1 MTGDFDAIAIGSGLG
16 GLTAAA
22 LYARAGHRVLVI
34 ERNAEIGG
42 AATTYQHGGLA
53 IEASLHET
61 AQPSTAGDPKARILH
76 ALGIEDELEFVPV
89 GPLYELR
96 GRSFDPP
103 FVLPTGFADA
113 QAALVER
120 FPRHEKGF
128 RRFFKRVDA
137 VRSAMA
143 VVAEQH
149 DGLWWFLHG
158 PTVPL
163 TLWPLLR
170 DMRRSLSEVFDDL
183 FGGDELPK
191 IALAANLGYYGDD
204 PNRLWWVYYALGQ
217 GGYLSGGGAY
227 IKGGSGRLSACLAAV
242 VREEGGELLTRRT
255 VTEILLDDDGRALG
269 VAHTGLDGGDRAVE
283 HAPVIFGNAAP
294 QVLADAVPS
303 EHRSAFEQQFA
314 GREPSTS
321 LFSVAIGLDRPAR
334 ELGIDHYSTVLL
346 PDWLERLGDYSEFG
360 GLPAGA
366 PGARMPGLIVVSY
379 DAIDSG
385 LNQVGTHSISIAG
398 IDRLTNWDGL
408 GADDYAAKREAWTTA
423 IITQLDRFF
432 PGFESAVVQREMATA
447 ATMARYLNTPG
458 GAVYGF
464 AQTPPHGVP
473 TAGTP
478 RGVHT
483 TVPGLYLAS
492 TYGGFGG
499 FSGAMFSGLLAAR
512 EAVRSQ
518 APEHARL

>member
-1 MTGDFDAIAIGSGLG
+1 M
-16 GLTAAA
+16 
-22 LYARAGHRVLVI
+22 
-34 ERNAEIGG
+34 
-42 AATTYQHGGLA
+42 
-53 IEASLHET
+53 
-61 AQPSTAGDPKARILH
+61 
-76 ALGIEDELEFVPV
+76 
-89 GPLYELR
+89 
-96 GRSFDPP
+96 
-103 FVLPTGFADA
+103 
-113 QAALVER
+113 
-120 FPRHEKGF
+120 
-128 RRFFKRVDA
+128 
-137 VRSAMA
+137 
-143 VVAEQH
+143 
-149 DGLWWFLHG
+149 
-158 PTVPL
+158 
-163 TLWPLLR
+163 
-170 DMRRSLSEVFDDL
+170 
-183 FGGDELPK
+183 
-191 IALAANLGYYGDD
+191 
-204 PNRLWWVYYALGQ
+204 
-217 GGYLSGGGAY
+217 
-227 IKGGSGRLSACLAAV
+227 
-242 VREEGGELLTRRT
+242 
-255 VTEILLDDDGRALG
+255 
-269 VAHTGLDGGDRAVE
+269 
-283 HAPVIFGNAAP
+283 
-294 QVLADAVPS
+294 
-303 EHRSAFEQQFA
+303 
-314 GREPSTS
+314 
-321 LFSVAIGLDRPAR
+321 AIGLDRPAR